1 METSNN
7 ELQFL
12 DIVIKRDI
20 DKIWMDIYF
29 TLMSPILVQPSK
41 PL

>member
-7 ELQFL
+7 ELPFL